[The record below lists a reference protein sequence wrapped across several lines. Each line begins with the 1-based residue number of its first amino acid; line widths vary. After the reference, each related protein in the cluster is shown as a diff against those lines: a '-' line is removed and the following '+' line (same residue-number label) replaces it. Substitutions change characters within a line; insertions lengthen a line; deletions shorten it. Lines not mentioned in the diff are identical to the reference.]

1 MLKNYNETFT
11 ELPLDELYAL
21 AEKKKK
27 EGARF
32 IQLHCTTLGE
42 DDFVITYSFTDDETC
57 CDNYDVHVHAGDKV
71 PAISPLF
78 LAAFVFENETHDL
91 FGIDIDGIAIDFKGN
106 FYQVA
111 LDRPMASKIAPGE
124 EFSVAKKNNIEGG
137 EE

>member
-11 ELPLDELYAL
+11 DVPLEELYSL
-21 AEKKKK
+21 AEKKKR

-42 DDFVITYSFTDDETC
+42 DDFMITYSFTDDETC
-57 CDNYDVHVHAGDKV
+57 CDNYNVHVHSDDTV

-91 FGIDIDGIAIDFKGN
+91 FGINIDGIAIDFKGN

-111 LDRPMASKIAPGE
+111 LDRPMASNFVAGE
-124 EFSVAKKNNIEGG
+124 ENSVAKKNHIEGG